1 MLSAGR
7 MPKDPGRRGA
17 WEAEVTTIL
26 STDGMAR
33 HEREGFWRQ
42 ALSET
47 FVPMTVRAVT
57 QDRFGGLIR
66 SDWIGRLMVAEV
78 ASTAQDVHRTS
89 REMSRTDAEYLQ
101 IGMVYRGVGRVAQDS
116 REAVLEA
123 GDFAVFETT
132 RPFRWSFGG
141 DWDVGAFTLPRG
153 SVGLSEAESRLL
165 CARRLDGQSGITGV
179 VSRFLRDLGRHAD
192 RLSGT
197 QSERVLA
204 DVTDLVV
211 TLLGDWV
218 DGSDA
223 VRSSVQRS
231 LLFRIKDYID
241 RRLADPTLGPAEI
254 AAAVNISTGTC
265 TSCLRPSIGRCRSTS
280 GGCGWSGAAATCWTR
295 GWPTSRSRRSR
306 FAGAS
311 ATSAAST
318 GPSGPPSA
326 PPRGRSEHNPRPA
339 PAASTALGQRLCA
352 SPRIVRPHPRLPGA
366 GAAP

>member
-17 WEAEVTTIL
+17 WEEVVTTIL
-26 STDGMAR
+26 STDGMA
-33 HEREGFWRQ
+33 HQEREAFWRQ

-47 FVPMTVRAVT
+47 FVPMTVGAVT
-57 QDRFGGLIR
+57 QDQFGGCIR

-78 ASTAQDVHRTS
+78 ASTAQDIRRTS
-89 REMSRTDAEYLQ
+89 REISRTDAEYFQ
-101 IGMVYRGVGRVAQDS
+101 IGMVCRGVGRVAQDG
-116 REAVLEA
+116 REAILGP

-165 CARRLDGQSGITGV
+165 TARRLDGQTGITGV
-179 VSRFLRDLGRHAD
+179 VSRFLRDLGRNAD

-218 DGSDA
+218 DGSEV
-223 VRSSVQRS
+223 VRTSVQRS
-231 LLFRIKDYID
+231 LIFRIKDHID

-254 AAAVNISTGTC
+254 AAAVNISTRYLHQLFAGEHRSVSQYVRGLRLERCRRDLLDPRLADESVATIAFRWGFGDLSGFNRAFRA
-265 TSCLRPSIGRCRSTS
+265 TFGATPREVRARPSE
-280 GGCGWSGAAATCWTR
+280 GALR
-295 GWPTSRSRRSR
+295 
-306 FAGAS
+306 
-311 ATSAAST
+311 
-318 GPSGPPSA
+318 
-326 PPRGRSEHNPRPA
+326 
-339 PAASTALGQRLCA
+339 
-352 SPRIVRPHPRLPGA
+352 
-366 GAAP
+366 